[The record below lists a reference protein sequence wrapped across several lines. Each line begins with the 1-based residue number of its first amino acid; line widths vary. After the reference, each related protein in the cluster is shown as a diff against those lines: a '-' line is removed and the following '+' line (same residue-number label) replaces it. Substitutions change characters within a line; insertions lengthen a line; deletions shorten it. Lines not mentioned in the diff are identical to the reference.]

1 MSVATLKITTPS
13 DREIVMTRVLHG
25 PRALVF
31 DCYTK
36 PELLKRWLNG
46 PEGWRLIACDND
58 LRVGGAYRWLW
69 RGPGG
74 IEMGMSGV
82 YLEIVRPERIVRTE
96 LFDNHPGEAIG
107 TLLLADEDDDETTV
121 TLKVLYVSR
130 EARDLALK
138 SGMEK
143 GVATNFNNLDEL
155 LASMPDRQQ
164 MRRSA

>member
-1 MSVATLKITTPS
+1 VSVATLKITMPS
-13 DREIVMTRVLHG
+13 DREVVMTRVLHG

-36 PELLKRWLNG
+36 PELLKRWLSG
-46 PEGWRLIACDND
+46 PEGWHLAACDND

-74 IEMGMSGV
+74 IEMGMSGI
-82 YLEIVRPERIVRTE
+82 YKEIVRPERIVRTE
-96 LFDNHPGEAIG
+96 LFDSQPGEAIG
-107 TLLLADEDDDETTV
+107 TLLLAEEDDDETTI

-143 GVATNFNNLDEL
+143 GVSANLDRL
-155 LASMPDRQQ
+155 AALVASMPEREAL
-164 MRRSA
+164 RRSA